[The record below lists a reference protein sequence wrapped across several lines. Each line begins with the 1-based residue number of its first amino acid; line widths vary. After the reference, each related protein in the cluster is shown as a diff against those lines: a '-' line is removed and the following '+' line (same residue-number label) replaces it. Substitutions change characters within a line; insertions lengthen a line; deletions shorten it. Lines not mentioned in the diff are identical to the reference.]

1 MENKKFIKL
10 ILIIA
15 SAILGVTGLLIFLL
29 YWFVGR

>member
-10 ILIIA
+10 MLIIA